1 MMSVLTMAAP
11 GSNFEVKKND
21 EVVGI
26 DGPGGHILP
35 RHDEVGDFDGTG
47 SQTLC
52 QQVIKLWVLNA
63 SAVRF

>member
-11 GSNFEVKKND
+11 GSNFEVKMMKLLALTAQ
-21 EVVGI
+21 EAI
-26 DGPGGHILP
+26 CLP
-35 RHDEVGDFDGTG
+35 RHDEVGDVDGTG

-63 SAVRF
+63 SAVSF

>member
-11 GSNFEVKKND
+11 GSNFEVKND

-26 DGPGGHILP
+26 DGPGGHFLR

-47 SQTLC
+47 GQTLC
-52 QQVIKLWVLNA
+52 QQVIKLWVLTA